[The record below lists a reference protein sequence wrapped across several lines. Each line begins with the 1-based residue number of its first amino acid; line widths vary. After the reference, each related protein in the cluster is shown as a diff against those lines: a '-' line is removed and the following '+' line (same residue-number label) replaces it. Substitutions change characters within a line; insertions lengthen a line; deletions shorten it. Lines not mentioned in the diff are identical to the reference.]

1 MSERAPSIGWVR
13 AAGSPRAIGLALGRA
28 GRAAVR
34 DVLLRSEYWQA
45 VTDPRHAA
53 RVAEMGAAT
62 RARFPEVWQELTG
75 LAEGLELPL
84 EQVLAWNAR
93 GDLMSNVPD
102 GCTTVQLPGEPPVIG
117 HNEDGLPGFRGHCF
131 VADVTPEGAP
141 GFVAFCYPGSL
152 PGHTFAATRA
162 GLAQAVNNLRLTA
175 MPAAIPRMVLG
186 RAILSCAD
194 RAAALALLSETPAT
208 GGFHFTLGQSGES
221 GLVGVE
227 FGGGACAQRWLEGPS
242 AHANHALF
250 LEPEGGQAITVSSRD
265 RQARGSA
272 LIAGGEHDPLVILRD
287 TAGPG
292 LPIHRTAPD
301 DPDCENTL
309 ATAILSVGQDGV
321 DWRIYDQ
328 DARHPVYTAAR
339 HWR

>member
-1 MSERAPSIGWVR
+1 MSEQGPSIGWVR
-13 AAGSPRAIGLALGRA
+13 AAGDPHAIGLVLGRA
-28 GRAAVR
+28 GRGAVH

-45 VTDPRHAA
+45 VTDPCHAA
-53 RVAEMGAAT
+53 RVARMGAAT

-75 LAEGLELPL
+75 LAEGLQLPL

-102 GCTTVQLPGEPPVIG
+102 GCTTVQLPGATSVIG
-117 HNEDGLPGFRGHCF
+117 HNEDGLPGFHGQCF
-131 VADVTPEGAP
+131 IAEVAPEGAP

-162 GLAQAVNNLRLTA
+162 GLAQAVNNLRLSV
-175 MPAAIPRMVLG
+175 MPAAVPRMVLG
-186 RAILSCAD
+186 RAVLACAD
-194 RAAALALLSETPAT
+194 RAAALALLSDTPAT
-208 GGFHFTLGQSGES
+208 GGFHFTLGQCGES
-221 GLVGVE
+221 DLVSVE
-227 FGGGACAQRWLEGPS
+227 FGGGACAHRRLAQP
-242 AHANHALF
+242 AVHANHALF
-250 LEPEGGQAITVSSRD
+250 LDPEGGQVVTASSRD

-272 LIAGGEHDPLVILRD
+272 LIALGAREPLALLRD

-309 ATAILSVGQDGV
+309 ATAILSVGQNGV

-328 DARHPVYTAAR
+328 HSRQPVYTAER